1 LTTTSLPQ
9 IWLIGGTSESAEI
22 AQALVQNGISTIVS
36 VTTAPAKSLYPRHP
50 NVLIRVARFDLAS
63 LRQFLQTE
71 TIVAVIDASHPFA
84 VEISQLAIAA
94 SQAQQIPYLRYERP
108 RVEVVAHAN
117 INVFS
122 SFAELLTGGYLAN
135 QRVLLSIGYR
145 HLAQFQPWQ
154 TQATLFARILPSAVA
169 LAAALEA
176 GFTSERLIALRPPI
190 SIPLE
195 RALWQHWQI
204 SMVVTKASGE
214 PGGEGVKQQLAIELN
229 LPLMVVQ
236 RPQLEFP
243 RQTSDLEQVIA
254 FARLAMPHSGS

>member
-1 LTTTSLPQ
+1 LTTTPLPQ

-22 AQALVQNGISTIVS
+22 AQALVQSGIPTIVS
-36 VTTAPAKSLYPRHP
+36 VTTAPAQSLYPRHS
-50 NVLIRVARFDLAS
+50 NLQIRVTQFDLAS

-71 TIVAVIDASHPFA
+71 TIVAIIDASHPFA
-84 VEISQLAIAA
+84 VEISRLAMAS

-108 RVEVVAHAN
+108 RVEALADAN
-117 INVFS
+117 IQILS
-122 SFAELLTGGYLAN
+122 SFAELLTGGYLAG
-135 QRVLLSIGYR
+135 QRVLLSVGYR

-154 TQATLFARILPSAVA
+154 SQATLFARILPSPVA

-190 SIPLE
+190 SLPLE

-204 SMVVTKASGE
+204 SMVVTKASGA

-229 LPLMVVQ
+229 LPLMVIE
-236 RPQLEFP
+236 RPQLKFP
-243 RQTSDLEQVIA
+243 RQTSDLEQVTA
-254 FARLAMPHSGS
+254 FAQQWL